1 MANPESDDLFR
12 QILDATHDWEFLLG
26 QDGSFLYVSPSCER
40 ISGYSP
46 SDFQKDKSLYTRI
59 VHQDDQT
66 LVKRALA
73 VRDRD
78 AIEVKFRL
86 KHKNGGERWV
96 GLLCTI
102 AKDQKGHSLGV
113 RGSSREMTA
122 DINRKKKQDTFIV
135 TEITRTLENL
145 AKAAEGNT
153 SFNLEPAR
161 SDEDTKN
168 FAGLI
173 QKIDS
178 SLLTLKTSLD
188 LMMNDAKMT
197 MTALSEGQFS
207 RRADTARHKGEFRS
221 YIEGLNGT
229 LDAVTIPITEA
240 MRICGAYAVADF
252 SATFASSNQMKGEWA
267 EFQKSLERMGRVFN
281 NTVKEITRVASTFA
295 KGDFSAHIDEKL
307 HVRGDLIEVKEALNK
322 ISENVSTLIRES
334 NDLMQKL
341 VSAANEADGSINEV
355 VSGTQQIAKSTGKV
369 SEHSE
374 RATHSTQQV
383 LRAMEDLSA
392 AVEEVTSSAES
403 VATLSRSADDKSQE
417 GVKIA
422 ERAEAGMG
430 QINTATAEID
440 TIIKDINTQ
449 MVQIGKIVGVISDLA
464 NQTNLLALNAAIE
477 AARAGDAG
485 RGFAVVAAEVKALAQ
500 ESRNSAEH
508 ITEMIG
514 NLRSGA
520 EKASTAMKTAN
531 VVVKDGSEQ
540 MKQTISAF
548 NEIVSSV
555 GKISRSIEE
564 VASAAEEQAATVEEI
579 TASIHEVTSL
589 MERTSHEAG
598 DTAAATQEVSAS
610 VDEVARM
617 VTRVTEISEK
627 TLLANKNFRT
637 A

>member
-1 MANPESDDLFR
+1 MTMPEPNDIFR
-12 QILDATHDWEFLLG
+12 QILDATEDWEFLLG
-26 QDGSFLYVSPSCER
+26 TDGNFIYVSPSCER
-40 ISGYSP
+40 VCGYTP
-46 SDFQKDKSLYTRI
+46 EDFLKDKNLYTRI
-59 VHQDDQT
+59 IHKDDQEKI
-66 LVKRALA
+66 KRALS

-78 AIEVKFRL
+78 AIEVKIRI
-86 KHKNGGERWV
+86 KHKNGSERWI

-102 AKDQKGHSLGV
+102 AKNQSGASIGV
-113 RGSSREMTA
+113 RGSSRDVTT
-122 DINRKKKQDTFIV
+122 DTNRKNKQDTFVVSEV
-135 TEITRTLENL
+135 TRVIANL
-145 AKAAEGNT
+145 RKAAEGNT
-153 SFNLEPAR
+153 SFNLEQTR

-168 FAGLI
+168 FAKLTST
-173 QKIDS
+173 IDEN
-178 SLLTLKTSLD
+178 LKTLKESLD
-188 LMMNDAKMT
+188 LLTTDSKRIMQAISDGN
-197 MTALSEGQFS
+197 F
-207 RRADTARHKGEFRS
+207 RIRADPAGHKGDFKNC
-221 YIEGLNGT
+221 IEGLNRT
-229 LDAVTIPITEA
+229 LDTVTIPVTEA
-240 MRICGAYAVADF
+240 MRVCGSYAVADF
-252 SATFASSNQMKGEWA
+252 SATFSSSIQMKGDWA
-267 EFQKSLERMGRVFN
+267 EFQKSLDRMGRVFN
-281 NTVKEITRVASTFA
+281 NTVKEITRVASLFA
-295 KGDFSAHIDEKL
+295 EGDFSANIDEKL
-307 HVRGDLIEVKEALNK
+307 NIRGDLIKVKDALNK
-322 ISENVSTLIRES
+322 VSANVSNLINES
-334 NDLMQKL
+334 NNLMEKL
-341 VSAANEADGSINEV
+341 VSAANEADGSIDEV
-355 VSGTQQIAKSTGKV
+355 VSGTQQIAKSTGNV

-374 RATHSTQQV
+374 KATHSVQQV

-392 AVEEVTSSAES
+392 AVEEVTSSAET
-403 VATLSRSADDKSQE
+403 VATLSRSADEKSQE
-417 GVKIA
+417 GVKISQ
-422 ERAEAGMG
+422 RAEAGMG

-440 TIIKDINTQ
+440 TIIIDINTQ

-514 NLRSGA
+514 NLRTGA
-520 EKASTAMKTAN
+520 EKASTAMKTTN
-531 VVVKDGSEQ
+531 LVVKEGSDQ
-540 MKQTISAF
+540 MQQTIVAF
-548 NEIVSSV
+548 NEIVHSV

-610 VDEVARM
+610 VDEVASM